1 MPLEDSD
8 PMTFSEDDVQALLD
22 SIAEFRGDGDEDAD
36 KAFLAFARSVAC
48 DDAPD
53 DNGE

>member
-1 MPLEDSD
+1 MH
-8 PMTFSEDDVQALLD
+8 ALLD

-36 KAFLAFARSVAC
+36 EAFLAFARSLASDDAPEYSCVAC